1 MPRNPGFVKKKKK
14 QKKNFGDKTQFFV
27 DDIYK
32 ISYQDNGITS
42 RFMTLHAYKHNH
54 NNIQCLKIT
63 F

>member
-14 QKKNFGDKTQFFV
+14 SKKKILVTKPNFFV

-42 RFMTLHAYKHNH
+42 RFMTLRAYKH
-54 NNIQCLKIT
+54 KS
-63 F
+63 